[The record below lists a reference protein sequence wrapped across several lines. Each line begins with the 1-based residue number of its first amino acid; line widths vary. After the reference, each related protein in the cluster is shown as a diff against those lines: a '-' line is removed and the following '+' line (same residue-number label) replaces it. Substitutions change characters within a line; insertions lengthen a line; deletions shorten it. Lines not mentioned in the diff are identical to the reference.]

1 MSGFIDAFGLV
12 PVRLQINP
20 RTMNLLGL
28 WKRPGRFAAL
38 MLGPLIAAASCLGL
52 EARIVYGLTEEGV
65 TMMQPKGQT
74 SLTAGSAS
82 PKSRKEDQL
91 TVILGD
97 AYFEEERAD
106 GSVKYDFRSRRI
118 LSREPRKGNWT
129 SYPLFSDLGF
139 RLMEYQNRVMLG
151 RALAAG
157 GVKES
162 SIASMGDT
170 FELET
175 LFSLRF
181 PNNRS
186 KPVDGLTRKVLAD
199 GTWSFLRN
207 ADEVVGFKASAYKV
221 PAQLRATYEKWLI
234 YRSRIHPQIR
244 QKIVEAGAYPLLLR
258 THWHNTGETGVTTLL
273 MQDSGRIE
281 GSPHMPDPT
290 LDALPSAEGEL
301 LKALLSS
308 RDPKVRAERRTLDA
322 AVRLADEAVARGRP
336 LDGLLGLLEIQFQG
350 GGDTAPALQRFHTQF
365 SQDQECTRFI
375 SSLGQSSSTECEEG
389 LRTLREIDRKGLTK
403 DYILDVHIGD
413 QLSNLGRSKEA
424 ETEFLSVLQR
434 NPLLAG
440 PWNDLGQ
447 LYFRRYDMPK
457 AWLCWDAGRG
467 VCPSHPMLDGVTKL
481 EGRMQ
486 SDFPEFFMQ

>member
-1 MSGFIDAFGLV
+1 M
-12 PVRLQINP
+12 
-20 RTMNLLGL
+20 
-28 WKRPGRFAAL
+28 
-38 MLGPLIAAASCLGL
+38 
-52 EARIVYGLTEEGV
+52 VYAITEEGV
-65 TMMQPKGQT
+65 TLRQPEGQT
-74 SLTAGSAS
+74 SPVAANAS
-82 PKSRKEDQL
+82 SKSRTERKEGRL
-91 TVILGD
+91 TVTLGD
-97 AYFEEERAD
+97 SYFEEERAD
-106 GSVKYDFRSRRI
+106 GSVRYNFRSRRI
-118 LSREPRKGNWT
+118 LLRDPRKANWT
-129 SYPLFSDLGF
+129 SYPLYSDLGF

-157 GVKES
+157 GIKET

-175 LFSLRF
+175 LFCLRF
-181 PNNRS
+181 PGDRS

-199 GTWSFLRN
+199 GTWSYVRN
-207 ADEVVGFKASAYKV
+207 ADEVAGFKASAYKV
-221 PAQLRATYEKWLI
+221 PEQLRATYEKWLI

-244 QKIVEAGAYPLLLR
+244 REIVEAGAFPLLLR

-273 MQDSGRIE
+273 LKDSGTIE
-281 GSPHMPDPT
+281 GSPHTPDPA
-290 LDALPSAEGEL
+290 LEALPFAEGDL

-308 RDPKVRAERRTLDA
+308 RDPKVRAERGTLDA

-350 GGDTAPALQRFHTQF
+350 GYDTAPALQQLHAQF

-375 SSLGQSSSTECEEG
+375 ASLRQSSRTECEVG
-389 LRTLREIDRKGLTK
+389 LKVLRGIDRKGLTK
-403 DYILDVHIGD
+403 GYILDVHIGD
-413 QLSNLGRSKEA
+413 QLSSLGQSKDAEA
-424 ETEFLSVLQR
+424 EFLSVLQL

-447 LYFRRYDMPK
+447 LYYRRYDMPK

-467 VCPSHPMLDGVTKL
+467 VCPSHPMLQGVTKL

-486 SDFPEFFMQ
+486 NDFPEYFMQ